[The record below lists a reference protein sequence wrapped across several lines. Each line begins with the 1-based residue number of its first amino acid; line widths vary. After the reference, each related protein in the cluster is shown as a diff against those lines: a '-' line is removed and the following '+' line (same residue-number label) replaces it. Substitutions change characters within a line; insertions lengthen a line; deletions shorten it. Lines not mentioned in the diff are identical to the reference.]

1 MISFEK
7 IRIIFETNLI
17 LFQIIKSN
25 CMLKYIVISNLRK
38 VYSYLG
44 MLNIIINIIRV

>member
-7 IRIIFETNLI
+7 ILFVLFSKQI

-38 VYSYLG
+38 VYSYLDI
-44 MLNIIINIIRV
+44 LNIIINIIRV